1 MNLHEY
7 QAKRLFAEH
16 GIPIPPGEVASTPEE
31 ARQIARDMGGRA
43 VVKAQVLT
51 GGRGKAGGVKVAQTP
66 EEAETYA
73 KAILGMQIKGLT
85 VNKVLVDALAPG
97 IRQELYLAVLIDRGK
112 RLPMVMASAAG
123 GMDIEEVADK
133 TPEKIHTVH
142 IDPTLGVRSYQTIYL
157 AKSMGLPLELWNDF
171 HEIVAGLY
179 ACFKSNDASLTEINP
194 LIITVDDHLMALDG
208 KMSIDDNALS
218 RRPRLAEMRDF
229 DEEPEAEAEA
239 REAGIT
245 FIQLDGNIGCM
256 VNGAGLAMA
265 TMDIIKLYGGEP
277 ANFLDIGGGARADQ
291 VATALRLIL
300 SDPKVEAVLF
310 NIFGGITR
318 GDEVARGILSAL
330 EQIDT
335 SVPMVVRLAG
345 TNAQEGLA
353 LLAEADMMTAA
364 TLSEAAQKAVAAAEA
379 SRGVETAS

>member
-1 MNLHEY
+1 L
-7 QAKRLFAEH
+7 
-16 GIPIPPGEVASTPEE
+16 
-31 ARQIARDMGGRA
+31 GGKA

-51 GGRGKAGGVKVAQTP
+51 GGRGKAGGVKVAQSP
-66 EEAETYA
+66 DEAQANAE
-73 KAILGMQIKGLT
+73 AILGMQIKGLT
-85 VNKVLVDALAPG
+85 VNKVLVDELAPG
-97 IRQELYLAVLIDRGK
+97 IRQELYLSALIDRGQ
-112 RLPMVMASAAG
+112 RQPMIMASAAG

-133 TPEKIHTVH
+133 TPEKIHIVH
-142 IDPTLGVRSYQTIYL
+142 IDPTLGVRSYQTNYL
-157 AKSMGLPLELWNDF
+157 AKNMGLPRELWGDF
-171 HEIVAGLY
+171 NKIVSGLY
-179 ACFKSNDASLTEINP
+179 DCFKSNDASLTEINP
-194 LIITVDDHLMALDG
+194 LIITGEGKLMALDG

-218 RRPRLAEMRDF
+218 RHPRLAEMRDLE
-229 DEEPEAEAEA
+229 EEPPAEAEA
-239 REAGIT
+239 RQAGLT

-265 TMDIIKLYGGEP
+265 TMDIIKLYGGSP

-318 GDEVARGILSAL
+318 GDEVARGILAAL

-335 SVPMVVRLAG
+335 PVPMVVRLAG
-345 TNAQEGLA
+345 TNAKEGLE

-364 TLSEAAQKAVAAAEA
+364 TLSEAAQKAVAAAKAARESGRA
-379 SRGVETAS
+379 S